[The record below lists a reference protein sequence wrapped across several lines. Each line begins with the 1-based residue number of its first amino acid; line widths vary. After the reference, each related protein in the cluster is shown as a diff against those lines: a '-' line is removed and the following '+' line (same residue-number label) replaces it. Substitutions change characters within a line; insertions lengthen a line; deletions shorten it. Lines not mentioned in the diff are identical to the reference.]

1 MTLIRD
7 ILTLEA
13 FVTPPRGGSA
23 RGGSAAPRRALV
35 SREAPALAVKK
46 NIQINSKRTKFF
58 CNFLIV
64 YSAYIPFVSM
74 TLINLSKHNLT

>member
-46 NIQINSKRTKFF
+46 KTFK
-58 CNFLIV
+58 
-64 YSAYIPFVSM
+64 
-74 TLINLSKHNLT
+74 